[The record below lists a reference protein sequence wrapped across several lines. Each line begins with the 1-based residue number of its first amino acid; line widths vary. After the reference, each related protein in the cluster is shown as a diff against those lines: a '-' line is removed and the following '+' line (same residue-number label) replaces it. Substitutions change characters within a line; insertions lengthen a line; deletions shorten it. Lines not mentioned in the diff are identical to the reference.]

1 MSEIYGNPRNKVKC
15 ITTKDVVGVKC
26 DICGRIIKAKERPYG
41 DDDCKYYDV
50 MTGHRDWGNDSCDSI
65 EHHDVCPECLIKVVS
80 KYFTNNEHD
89 SAYMD
94 IEPEYAGFRTIELNN
109 GYMDEED

>member
-1 MSEIYGNPRNKVKC
+1 MSEILSEGTKKMKVVTIKEV
-15 ITTKDVVGVKC
+15 TGVRC
-26 DICGRIIKAKERPYG
+26 DICGKVIPVGKGRYDK
-41 DDDCKYYDV
+41 CKYYDV